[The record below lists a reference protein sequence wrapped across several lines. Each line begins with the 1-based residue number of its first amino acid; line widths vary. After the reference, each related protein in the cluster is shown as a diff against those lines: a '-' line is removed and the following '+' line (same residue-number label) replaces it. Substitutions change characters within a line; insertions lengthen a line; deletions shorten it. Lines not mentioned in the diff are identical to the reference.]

1 LAAHRILIVDD
12 TPIFLELEA
21 LCLARSG
28 QVLTATSG
36 AAGLELARRERPHV
50 VVVDL
55 DMPGLGGDAVCAAIK
70 ADPELAATR
79 VVIVTAGDS
88 GADHARAVRA
98 GADDVLTKPINRVS
112 LLQSVQRFVRF
123 AEVRGLTR
131 VELEG
136 PVRLERPGLEAWGT
150 GRNLSRGGIFV
161 ESERGAAPRSELAL
175 QFHLPG
181 ASDPLR
187 PTAQVMWQR
196 EASGQRPYGLGLRF
210 LALDRAEAQR
220 IDEFVY
226 VRASTR
232 ADATAEAPVTVR

>member
-1 LAAHRILIVDD
+1 
-12 TPIFLELEA
+12 
-21 LCLARSG
+21 
-28 QVLTATSG
+28 
-36 AAGLELARRERPHV
+36 
-50 VVVDL
+50 
-55 DMPGLGGDAVCAAIK
+55 
-70 ADPELAATR
+70 
-79 VVIVTAGDS
+79 VIVTAGSS

-112 LLQSVQRFVRF
+112 LLQSGQRFVRF
-123 AEVRGLTR
+123 SQVRGLAR
-131 VELEG
+131 VELDG

-161 ESERGAAPRSELAL
+161 ESEQGAAPSSELAL

-181 ASDPLR
+181 ASEPLR

-196 EASGQRPYGLGLRF
+196 DASDQRPRGLGLRF

-226 VRASTR
+226 ERASTR
-232 ADATAEAPVTVR
+232 ADSGAGAPLTVR